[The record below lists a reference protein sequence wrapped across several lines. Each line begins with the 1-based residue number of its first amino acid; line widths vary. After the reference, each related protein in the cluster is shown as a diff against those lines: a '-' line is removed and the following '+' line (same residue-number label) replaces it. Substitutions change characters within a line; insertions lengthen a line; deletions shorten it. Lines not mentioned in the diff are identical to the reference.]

1 MKKKICLFL
10 VAITFCT
17 FLFSQEENKE
27 TSENN
32 EEISDLYLTT
42 GLRFTLLSINGYEF
56 YDYYDSNYAPSIVEV
71 ISVDKSL
78 YKLVYAE
85 PLNKAGALKY
95 VTLYLK
101 DGDLIG
107 LRIPYSDS
115 IVGGVVMTGIPNQ
128 IVLKGKIFE

>member
-1 MKKKICLFL
+1 MKKKICFFL

-27 TSENN
+27 TSENS

-56 YDYYDSNYAPSIVEV
+56 YRYYDSDYAPSIVE
-71 ISVDKSL
+71 IIPVDKSF

-95 VTLYLK
+95 VTLYIK
-101 DGDLIG
+101 DGDIIG
-107 LRIPYSDS
+107 LTLPNSDAIAVG
-115 IVGGVVMTGIPNQ
+115 IVMNGIPNQ
-128 IVLKGKIFE
+128 IELKGKIAE

>member
-27 TSENN
+27 TSENS
-32 EEISDLYLTT
+32 EEISDLYLST
-42 GLRFTLLSINGYEF
+42 GLRFTVLSINGYEF
-56 YDYYDSNYAPSIVEV
+56 YNYYDSNYAPSIVEV
-71 ISVDKSL
+71 IPVDKPL

-95 VTLYLK
+95 VTLYIK
-101 DGDLIG
+101 DGDIIG
-107 LRIPYSDS
+107 LMLPNSDS
-115 IVGGVVMTGIPNQ
+115 IIAGVVMTGIPNQ
-128 IVLKGKIFE
+128 IVLKGKIVE